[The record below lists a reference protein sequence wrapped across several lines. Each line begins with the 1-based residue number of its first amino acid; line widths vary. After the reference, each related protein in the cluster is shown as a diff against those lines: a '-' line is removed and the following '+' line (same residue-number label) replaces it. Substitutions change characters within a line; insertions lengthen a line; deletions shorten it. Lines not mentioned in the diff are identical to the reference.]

1 MVYYILNPFAIFTG
15 NRPNMQRIRALPI
28 GLFFGFLAFSTEAL
42 PHPEAVHLETVKE
55 SRLNASFPNR
65 VPPRPDAIGTS
76 RPIIGIVAQTTYG
89 KRRRHG
95 PSYFAASYVKYLE
108 AAGAR
113 VVPVK
118 INQTEEYYRV
128 RQR

>member
-1 MVYYILNPFAIFTG
+1 MEWMTTFPIILC
-15 NRPNMQRIRALPI
+15 
-28 GLFFGFLAFSTEAL
+28 FGFVVFATEAL
-42 PHPEAVHLETVKE
+42 PHPETVDLDFLTA
-55 SRLNASFPNR
+55 RLNASVTNGILPH
-65 VPPRPDAIGTS
+65 PDATGTS

-89 KRRRHG
+89 KRARHG

-113 VVPVK
+113 VVPIK

-128 RQR
+128 